1 MTDNPWNVES
11 MHSFYYLK
19 CPECIFDTQ
28 EEYTFRD
35 HAIENHPLSF
45 VLFGKQSDE
54 EEEFEYNDPITS
66 YDHEEMYD
74 IKNFETEEGE
84 VNSNNLFPSEI
95 KKEELPEISL
105 NSSHRYAELRNTF
118 PTNDV
123 ILTIFFL

>member
-105 NSSHRYAELRNTF
+105 NSSHRYAESRNTF

-123 ILTIFFL
+123 I

>member
-105 NSSHRYAELRNTF
+105 NSSHRYAELRNIV
-118 PTNDV
+118 PTNYV
-123 ILTIFFL
+123 I